1 MSTIQLH
8 KKAERLGAYLVD
20 KLKLNSGDHVA
31 LVFYPGLDL
40 IVAFFGCLYVGI
52 TPVVVQPPAASNLH
66 GSLPALKLT
75 VELGNARAILSTHN
89 IIKMLRSK
97 VRACIV

>member
-1 MSTIQLH
+1 MSSIQLH

-40 IVAFFGCLYVGI
+40 IVAFFGCLYVGKLVYDNALM
-52 TPVVVQPPAASNLH
+52 VV
-66 GSLPALKLT
+66 
-75 VELGNARAILSTHN
+75 
-89 IIKMLRSK
+89 
-97 VRACIV
+97 